1 MGAAAQASTVAEPN
15 AAADAECV
23 YAIMSESRARP
34 RFSREDNGFDQS
46 HTSKSCTWAAPPAA
60 TRASIASIIAERARG
75 HIPI

>member
-46 HTSKSCTWAAPPAA
+46 HTSKSCYAPLGYVVWV
-60 TRASIASIIAERARG
+60 RG
-75 HIPI
+75 SVLFQS